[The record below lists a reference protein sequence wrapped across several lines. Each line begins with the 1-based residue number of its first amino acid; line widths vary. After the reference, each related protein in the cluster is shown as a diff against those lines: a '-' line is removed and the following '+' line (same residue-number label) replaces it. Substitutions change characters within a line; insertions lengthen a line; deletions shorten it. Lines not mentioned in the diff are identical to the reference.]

1 MAKNPASAE
10 NGRKGRFTS
19 DKQPPNRGRKRS
31 VFGPLEWENDLSLD
45 DVRKVFKNILTA
57 KGFDKL
63 NEVNE
68 THPTVLTSMTIAML
82 RQDYLGKLT
91 GRKVTIEKPTG
102 KKDENGEEIKEQKVV
117 DERIKSFETIKYML
131 DRCFGEPARADDTAL
146 QSFIAPAY
154 YEGDL
159 ADDPS

>member
-1 MAKNPASAE
+1 VNKNPCAST
-10 NGRKGRFTS
+10 RFGK
-19 DKQPPNRGRKRS
+19 DRQPPNRGSKKS
-31 VFGPLEWENDLSLD
+31 IFGPLEKENDLSLD

-63 NEVNE
+63 NEVKE
-68 THPTVLTSMTIAML
+68 THPTILTIMTIDML
-82 RQDYLGKLT
+82 RQDALGKLT
-91 GRKVTIEKPTG
+91 GRKIKVKADDG
-102 KKDENGEEIKEQKVV
+102 SVKEI
-117 DERIKSFETIKYML
+117 DERIKSYETIRYML